1 MKRQIAS
8 VLALFV
14 LATSVCAADAVRML
28 EDFSVKIQS
37 AAGRFTQTA
46 AEDGQVLATG
56 RFSFTRP
63 GMFLWETQSPFFQTI
78 LCDGRTLWIYDPDLH
93 QVTVRELK
101 QAAGL
106 GPAALLFGQT
116 SPGEVFNL
124 SDRGKIGGLLWV
136 RAIPKASDAAFS
148 AMDVGMDENGIVR
161 ELRLTDSFGEVTLYK
176 LSEVLVP
183 SELHARDYK
192 FRIPPGTDV
201 LQDTSQQ

>member
-37 AAGRFTQTA
+37 AAGRFTQTES
-46 AEDGQVLATG
+46 EDGKVLASG
-56 RFSFTRP
+56 RFSFTHP
-63 GMFLWETQSPFFQTI
+63 GKFLWETQSPFSQAI
-78 LCDGRTLWIYDPDLH
+78 LCNGKTLWIYDPDLH

-116 SPGEVFNL
+116 SPGELFNL
-124 SDRGKIGGLLWV
+124 SDRGKIGNLFWV
-136 RAIPKASDAAFS
+136 QATPKTSDAAFP
-148 AMDVGMDENGIVR
+148 AMEVGLDEKGFVR

-176 LSEVLVP
+176 LSDLQVP
-183 SELHARDYK
+183 SDLKTQDYE

>member
-1 MKRQIAS
+1 MKRQIVS
-8 VLALFV
+8 VLAL
-14 LATSVCAADAVRML
+14 LALAANVCATDAVRML

-78 LCDGRTLWIYDPDLH
+78 LCDGRTLWIYDPDF
-93 QVTVRELK
+93 R
-101 QAAGL
+101 
-106 GPAALLFGQT
+106 
-116 SPGEVFNL
+116 L

-201 LQDTSQQ
+201 LKDTSQQ

>member
-1 MKRQIAS
+1 MKRQIVS
-8 VLALFV
+8 VLTLLAL
-14 LATSVCAADAVRML
+14 AANVCATDAVRML

-63 GMFLWETQSPFFQTI
+63 GMFLWETQSPFSQTI
-78 LCDGRTLWIYDPDLH
+78 LCDRRTLWIYDPDLH
-93 QVTVRELK
+93 QVTIRQLK
-101 QAAGL
+101 HTSEW

-116 SPGEVFNL
+116 SPEEVFRL

-136 RAIPKASDAAFS
+136 RATPKASDAAFS
-148 AMDVGMDENGIVR
+148 AMDVGMDENGFVR

-176 LSEVLVP
+176 LSEVQVP

-201 LQDTSQQ
+201 LKDTSQQ